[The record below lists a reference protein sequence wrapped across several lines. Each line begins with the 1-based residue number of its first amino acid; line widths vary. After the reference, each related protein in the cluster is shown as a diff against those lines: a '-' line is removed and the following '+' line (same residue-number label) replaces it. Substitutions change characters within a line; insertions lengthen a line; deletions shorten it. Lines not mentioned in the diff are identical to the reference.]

1 MTNAPAPNLLEGLN
15 PNQRRAVE
23 AKDGPHLIIAGPGSG
38 KTRVLT
44 SRIAY
49 LIEHRR
55 VFPYRIMAVTFTNKA
70 AREMR
75 ERLARIVGTAAE
87 EVAMGTFHSLCARL
101 LRRDGPLIGI
111 DRNFAIFDSD
121 DQLGVIKAAV
131 KSLNLDEK
139 RAKPNAIH
147 GIISN
152 LKNELVAPEQFTP
165 DSYINELAQR
175 VYVRY
180 NELLRANNALDF
192 DDLLM
197 ETVRLLRE
205 AAPARERLQ
214 ERTLH
219 TLVDEFQDT
228 NIAQYEML
236 RLIAG
241 KHRNLFC
248 VGDPDQSIYKWRGA
262 DHRNAQRLERDF
274 ADLAVIPLD
283 QNYRSTQTILDAAMA
298 VIKRNPNRRH
308 INLFTEKGQGP
319 RIVVRELYN
328 ADEEAQYVVDTIAE
342 LKRLQAAEPGE
353 VAVMYRTNAQSRAI
367 EDAFV
372 RAGMPYRLVGAT
384 RFYGR
389 REIKDAL
396 AYLRVVNNPA
406 DAISLRRVINTPA
419 RGIGEKT
426 IAAYEEYAREHN
438 LTVYQV
444 LTEGNLEGRAAKAL
458 EDFAKMWKSW
468 LALKDEYPIARLF
481 DHVMKTSGY
490 RDSLRDGTEEGE
502 DRWAN
507 VQELRNVAAEAGD
520 TPLQDFLNDVALVS
534 ETDNLADNPNAPT
547 LLTLHAAKGLEFRV
561 VFITG
566 LEDGILPHSRT
577 LDTPEDMAEE
587 RRLFYVGITRAKERL
602 YLLRAFRRGL
612 YGPSDAA
619 EASRF
624 LRDLPEPL
632 IDGKRKPASDLRAET
647 STWQGNPTR
656 WDSGTGGTTRPAETS
671 RPANSGTTFKPGD
684 KVKHAKFGNGLV
696 LRSTRMR
703 DDEEVEVFFEGVGGK
718 RLSAALSGLKKA

>member
-1 MTNAPAPNLLEGLN
+1 MTQFSLDKLN

-23 AKDGPHLIIAGPGSG
+23 AKDGPQLIIAGPGSG

-44 SRIAY
+44 SRITY
-49 LIEHRR
+49 LVGARN

-75 ERLARIVGTAAE
+75 ERLQVAIGPAAG
-87 EVAMGTFHSLCARL
+87 EVAMGTFHSLCARF

-121 DQLGVIKAAV
+121 DQLSVIKAAF
-131 KSLNLDEK
+131 KELNLDEK
-139 RAKPNAIH
+139 RVKPSTVH

-152 LKNELVAPEQFTP
+152 LKNELVTPEMFAPDT
-165 DSYINELAQR
+165 YINEIAQR
-175 VYVRY
+175 VYEKY
-180 NELLRANNALDF
+180 NAILRANNGLDF

-205 AAPARERLQ
+205 SAPARERLQ

-219 TLVDEFQDT
+219 VLVDEFQDT

-236 RLIAG
+236 RLISA

-262 DHRNAQRLERDF
+262 DYRNAQRLEKDF
-274 ADLAVIPLD
+274 PELAVIPLD

-308 INLFTEKGQGP
+308 INLFTEKGPGP
-319 RIVVRELYN
+319 RIVQRELYN
-328 ADEEAQYVVDTIAE
+328 AEEEAQYVIDTIAE
-342 LKRLQAAEPGE
+342 MARLKAAEPGE
-353 VAVMYRTNAQSRAI
+353 VAVMYRTNAQSRAL

-372 RAGMPYRLVGAT
+372 RAGQPYRLVGAT

-389 REIKDAL
+389 KEIKDAL
-396 AYLRVVNNPA
+396 AYLRIVNNPA
-406 DAISLRRVINTPA
+406 DSVSLRRVINVPA
-419 RGIGEKT
+419 RGIGDKS
-426 IAAYEEYAREHN
+426 IATVEEYARERS
-438 LTVYQV
+438 LSMFEV
-444 LTEGNLEGRAAKAL
+444 LTRGDMTGRAAKAL
-458 EDFAKMWKSW
+458 ADFGGLWKSW
-468 LALKDEYPIARLF
+468 VGLKDELNVARLF
-481 DHVMKTSGY
+481 DQIMKTSGY
-490 RDSLRDGTEEGE
+490 REWMRDGTDEGE

-507 VQELRNVAAEAGD
+507 VSELRNVAAEAGD

-534 ETDNLADNPNAPT
+534 ETDNVEDNPNAPT
-547 LLTLHAAKGLEFRV
+547 LLTLHAAKGLEYKV

-577 LDTPEDMAEE
+577 FDKPEDMAEE

-612 YGPSDAA
+612 YGPSDAT

-624 LRDLPEPL
+624 LRDLPEAL
-632 IDGKRKPASDLRAET
+632 VDGKKKTTADLKTET
-647 STWQGNPTR
+647 TTWSGNPAR
-656 WDSGTGGTTRPAETS
+656 WDTGTPGKPVETTRT
-671 RPANSGTTFKPGD
+671 ANVGTTFKPGD
-684 KVKHAKFGNGLV
+684 RVVHAKFGPGLV
-696 LRSTRMR
+696 LRSMKQR
-703 DDEEVEVFFEGVGGK
+703 DDEEVEVFFEGHGGK
-718 RLSAALSGLKKA
+718 RLSAALSGLKKS

>member
-1 MTNAPAPNLLEGLN
+1 MTQFSLDKLN

-23 AKDGPHLIIAGPGSG
+23 AKDGPQLIIAGPGSG

-44 SRIAY
+44 SRITY
-49 LIEHRR
+49 LVGARN

-75 ERLARIVGTAAE
+75 ERLQVAIGSAAG
-87 EVAMGTFHSLCARL
+87 EVAMGTFHSLCARF

-121 DQLGVIKAAV
+121 DQLSVIKAAF
-131 KSLNLDEK
+131 KELNLDEK
-139 RAKPNAIH
+139 RVKPSTVH

-152 LKNELVAPEQFTP
+152 LKNELVTPEMFAPDT
-165 DSYINELAQR
+165 YINEIAQR
-175 VYVRY
+175 VYEKY
-180 NELLRANNALDF
+180 NAILRANNGLDF

-205 AAPARERLQ
+205 SAPARERLQ

-219 TLVDEFQDT
+219 VLVDEFQDT

-236 RLIAG
+236 RLISA

-262 DHRNAQRLERDF
+262 DYRNAQRLEKDF
-274 ADLAVIPLD
+274 PELAVIPLD

-308 INLFTEKGQGP
+308 INLFTEKGPGP
-319 RIVVRELYN
+319 RIVQRELYN
-328 ADEEAQYVVDTIAE
+328 AEEEAQYVIDTIAE
-342 LKRLQAAEPGE
+342 MARLKAAEPGE
-353 VAVMYRTNAQSRAI
+353 VAVMYRTNAQSRAL

-372 RAGMPYRLVGAT
+372 RAGQPYRLVGAT

-389 REIKDAL
+389 KEIKDAL
-396 AYLRVVNNPA
+396 AYLRIVNNPA
-406 DAISLRRVINTPA
+406 DSVSLRRVINVPA
-419 RGIGEKT
+419 RGIGDKS
-426 IAAYEEYAREHN
+426 IATVEEYARERS
-438 LTVYQV
+438 LSMFEV
-444 LTEGNLEGRAAKAL
+444 LTRGDMTGRAAKAL
-458 EDFAKMWKSW
+458 ADFGGLWKSW
-468 LALKDEYPIARLF
+468 VGLKDELNVARLF
-481 DHVMKTSGY
+481 DQIMKTSGY
-490 RDSLRDGTEEGE
+490 REWMRDGTDEGE

-507 VQELRNVAAEAGD
+507 VSELRNVAAEAGD

-534 ETDNLADNPNAPT
+534 ETDNVEDNPNAPT
-547 LLTLHAAKGLEFRV
+547 LLTLHAAKGLEYKV

-577 LDTPEDMAEE
+577 FDKPEDMAEE

-612 YGPSDAA
+612 YGPSDAT
-619 EASRF
+619 EASLFCATCPRPWSTA
-624 LRDLPEPL
+624 R
-632 IDGKRKPASDLRAET
+632 KRRR
-647 STWQGNPTR
+647 PT
-656 WDSGTGGTTRPAETS
+656 
-671 RPANSGTTFKPGD
+671 
-684 KVKHAKFGNGLV
+684 
-696 LRSTRMR
+696 
-703 DDEEVEVFFEGVGGK
+703 
-718 RLSAALSGLKKA
+718 

>member
-1 MTNAPAPNLLEGLN
+1 MTQFSLDKLN

-44 SRIAY
+44 SRITY
-49 LIEHRR
+49 LVGVRN

-75 ERLARIVGTAAE
+75 ERLQIAIGSAAG
-87 EVAMGTFHSLCARL
+87 EVAMGTFHSLCARM

-121 DQLGVIKAAV
+121 DQLSVIKAAF
-131 KSLNLDEK
+131 KELNLDEK
-139 RAKPNAIH
+139 RVKPSTVH

-152 LKNELVAPEQFTP
+152 LKNELVTPELFAPDT
-165 DSYINELAQR
+165 YINEIAQR
-175 VYVRY
+175 VYEKY
-180 NELLRANNALDF
+180 NAILRANNGLDF

-205 AAPARERLQ
+205 SAPARERLQ

-219 TLVDEFQDT
+219 VLVDEFQDT

-236 RLIAG
+236 RLISA

-262 DHRNAQRLERDF
+262 DYRNAQRLEKDF
-274 ADLAVIPLD
+274 PELTVIPLD
-283 QNYRSTQTILDAAMA
+283 QNYRSSQTILDAAMA

-308 INLFTEKGQGP
+308 INLFTEKGPGP
-319 RIVVRELYN
+319 RIVQRELYN
-328 ADEEAQYVVDTIAE
+328 AEEEAQYVIDTIAE
-342 LKRLQAAEPGE
+342 MARLKAAEPGE
-353 VAVMYRTNAQSRAI
+353 VAVMYRTNAQSRAL

-372 RAGMPYRLVGAT
+372 RAGQPYRLVGAT

-389 REIKDAL
+389 KEIKDAL
-396 AYLRVVNNPA
+396 AYLRIVNNPA
-406 DAISLRRVINTPA
+406 DSVSLRRVINVPA
-419 RGIGEKT
+419 RGIGDKS
-426 IAAYEEYAREHN
+426 IATVEEYARSSN
-438 LTVYQV
+438 LSMFEV
-444 LTEGNLEGRAAKAL
+444 LTRGDMSGRAAKAL
-458 EDFAKMWKSW
+458 ADFGGLWKSW
-468 LALKDEYPIARLF
+468 VALKDELNVARLF
-481 DHVMKTSGY
+481 DQIMKTSGY
-490 RDSLRDGTEEGE
+490 RDWMRDGTDEGE

-507 VQELRNVAAEAGD
+507 VSELRNVAAEAGD

-534 ETDNLADNPNAPT
+534 ETDNVEDNPNAPT
-547 LLTLHAAKGLEFRV
+547 LLTLHAAKGLEYKV

-577 LDTPEDMAEE
+577 FDKPEDMAEE

-612 YGPSDAA
+612 YGPSDAT

-624 LRDLPEPL
+624 LRDLPEAL
-632 IDGKRKPASDLRAET
+632 VDGKKKTTADLKTET
-647 STWQGNPTR
+647 TTWSGNPAR
-656 WDSGTGGTTRPAETS
+656 WDTGTPGKPVETTRT
-671 RPANSGTTFKPGD
+671 ANVGTTFKPGD
-684 KVKHAKFGNGLV
+684 RVVHAKFGPGLV
-696 LRSTRMR
+696 LRSMKQR
-703 DDEEVEVFFEGVGGK
+703 DDEEVEVFFEGHGGK

>member
-1 MTNAPAPNLLEGLN
+1 MTQFSLDKLN

-44 SRIAY
+44 SRITY
-49 LIEHRR
+49 LVGVRN

-75 ERLARIVGTAAE
+75 ERLQIAIGSAAG
-87 EVAMGTFHSLCARL
+87 EVAMGTFHSLCARM

-121 DQLGVIKAAV
+121 DQLSVIKAAF
-131 KSLNLDEK
+131 KELNLDEK
-139 RAKPNAIH
+139 RVKPSTVH

-152 LKNELVAPEQFTP
+152 LKNELVTPELFAPDT
-165 DSYINELAQR
+165 YINEIAQR
-175 VYVRY
+175 VYEKY
-180 NELLRANNALDF
+180 NAILRANNGLDF

-205 AAPARERLQ
+205 SAPARERLQ

-219 TLVDEFQDT
+219 VLVDEFQDT

-236 RLIAG
+236 RLISA

-262 DHRNAQRLERDF
+262 DYRNAQRLEKDF
-274 ADLAVIPLD
+274 PELTVIPLD

-308 INLFTEKGQGP
+308 INLFTEKGPGP
-319 RIVVRELYN
+319 RIVQRELYN
-328 ADEEAQYVVDTIAE
+328 AEEEAQYVIDTIAE
-342 LKRLQAAEPGE
+342 MQRLKAAEPGE
-353 VAVMYRTNAQSRAI
+353 VAVMYRTNAQSRAL

-372 RAGMPYRLVGAT
+372 RAGQPYRLVGAT

-389 REIKDAL
+389 KEIKDAL
-396 AYLRVVNNPA
+396 AYLRIVNNPA
-406 DAISLRRVINTPA
+406 DSVSLRRVINVPA
-419 RGIGEKT
+419 RGIGDKS
-426 IAAYEEYAREHN
+426 IATVEEYARSSN
-438 LTVYQV
+438 LSMFEV
-444 LTEGNLEGRAAKAL
+444 LTRGDMSGRAAKAL
-458 EDFAKMWKSW
+458 ADFGGLWKSW
-468 LALKDEYPIARLF
+468 VALKDELNVARLF
-481 DHVMKTSGY
+481 DQIMKTSGY
-490 RDSLRDGTEEGE
+490 RDWMRDGTDEGE

-507 VQELRNVAAEAGD
+507 VSELRNVAAEAGD

-534 ETDNLADNPNAPT
+534 ETDNVEDNPNAPT
-547 LLTLHAAKGLEFRV
+547 LLTLHAAKGLEYKV

-577 LDTPEDMAEE
+577 FDKPEDMAEE

-612 YGPSDAA
+612 YGPSDAT

-624 LRDLPEPL
+624 LRDLPEAL
-632 IDGKRKPASDLRAET
+632 VDGKKKTTADLKTET
-647 STWQGNPTR
+647 TTWSGNPAR
-656 WDSGTGGTTRPAETS
+656 WDTGTPGKPVETTRT
-671 RPANSGTTFKPGD
+671 ANVGTTFKPGD
-684 KVKHAKFGNGLV
+684 RVVHAKFGPGLV
-696 LRSTRMR
+696 LRSMKQR
-703 DDEEVEVFFEGVGGK
+703 DDEEVEVFFEGHGGK

>member
-1 MTNAPAPNLLEGLN
+1 MTQFSLDKLN

-44 SRIAY
+44 SRITY
-49 LIEHRR
+49 LVGARN

-75 ERLARIVGTAAE
+75 ERLQVAIGPAAG
-87 EVAMGTFHSLCARL
+87 EVAMGTFHSLCARF

-121 DQLGVIKAAV
+121 DQLSVIKAAF
-131 KSLNLDEK
+131 KELNLDEK
-139 RAKPNAIH
+139 RVKPSTVH

-152 LKNELVAPEQFTP
+152 LKNELVTPEMFAPDT
-165 DSYINELAQR
+165 YINEIAQR
-175 VYVRY
+175 VYEKY
-180 NELLRANNALDF
+180 NAILRANNGLDF

-205 AAPARERLQ
+205 SAPARERLQ

-219 TLVDEFQDT
+219 VLVDEFQDT

-236 RLIAG
+236 RLISA

-262 DHRNAQRLERDF
+262 DYRNAQRLEKDF
-274 ADLAVIPLD
+274 PELAVIPLD

-308 INLFTEKGQGP
+308 INLFTEKGPGP
-319 RIVVRELYN
+319 RIVQRELYN
-328 ADEEAQYVVDTIAE
+328 AEEEAQYVIDTIAE
-342 LKRLQAAEPGE
+342 MARLKAAEPGE
-353 VAVMYRTNAQSRAI
+353 VAVMYRTNAQSRAL

-372 RAGMPYRLVGAT
+372 RAGQPYRLVGAT

-389 REIKDAL
+389 KEIKDAL
-396 AYLRVVNNPA
+396 AYLRIVNNPA
-406 DAISLRRVINTPA
+406 DSVSLRRVINVPA
-419 RGIGEKT
+419 RGIGDKS
-426 IAAYEEYAREHN
+426 IATVEEYARERS
-438 LTVYQV
+438 LSMFEV
-444 LTEGNLEGRAAKAL
+444 LTRGDMTGRAAKAL
-458 EDFAKMWKSW
+458 ADFGGLWKSW
-468 LALKDEYPIARLF
+468 VGLKDELNVARLF
-481 DHVMKTSGY
+481 DQIMKTSGY
-490 RDSLRDGTEEGE
+490 REWMRDGTDEGE

-507 VQELRNVAAEAGD
+507 VSELRNVAAEAGD

-534 ETDNLADNPNAPT
+534 ETDNVEDNPNAPT
-547 LLTLHAAKGLEFRV
+547 LLTLHAAKGLEYKV

-577 LDTPEDMAEE
+577 FDKPEDMAEE

-612 YGPSDAA
+612 YGPSDAT

-624 LRDLPEPL
+624 LRDLPEAL
-632 IDGKRKPASDLRAET
+632 VDGKKKTTADLKTET
-647 STWQGNPTR
+647 TTWSGNPAR
-656 WDSGTGGTTRPAETS
+656 WDTGTPGKPVETTRT
-671 RPANSGTTFKPGD
+671 ANVGTTFKPGD
-684 KVKHAKFGNGLV
+684 RVVHAKFGPGLV
-696 LRSTRMR
+696 LRSMKQR
-703 DDEEVEVFFEGVGGK
+703 DDEEVEVFFEGHGGK
-718 RLSAALSGLKKA
+718 RLSAALSGLKKS

>member
-1 MTNAPAPNLLEGLN
+1 MTQFSLDKLN

-44 SRIAY
+44 SRITY
-49 LIEHRR
+49 LVGVRN

-75 ERLARIVGTAAE
+75 ERLQIAIGSAAG
-87 EVAMGTFHSLCARL
+87 EVAMGTFHSLCARM

-121 DQLGVIKAAV
+121 DQLSVIKAAF
-131 KSLNLDEK
+131 KELNLDEK
-139 RAKPNAIH
+139 RVKPSTVH

-152 LKNELVAPEQFTP
+152 LKNELVTPEMFAPDT
-165 DSYINELAQR
+165 YINEIAQR
-175 VYVRY
+175 VYEKY
-180 NELLRANNALDF
+180 NAILRANNGLDF

-205 AAPARERLQ
+205 SAPARERLQ

-219 TLVDEFQDT
+219 VLVDEFQDT

-236 RLIAG
+236 RLISA

-262 DHRNAQRLERDF
+262 DYRNAQRLEKDF
-274 ADLAVIPLD
+274 PELTVIPLD
-283 QNYRSTQTILDAAMA
+283 QNYRSTQTILEAAMA

-308 INLFTEKGQGP
+308 INLFTEKGPGP
-319 RIVVRELYN
+319 RIVQRELYN
-328 ADEEAQYVVDTIAE
+328 AEEEAQYVIDTIAE
-342 LKRLQAAEPGE
+342 MARLKAAEPGE
-353 VAVMYRTNAQSRAI
+353 VAVMYRTNAQSRAL

-372 RAGMPYRLVGAT
+372 RAGQPYRLVGAT

-389 REIKDAL
+389 KEIKDAL
-396 AYLRVVNNPA
+396 AYLRIVNNPA
-406 DAISLRRVINTPA
+406 DSVSLRRVINVPA
-419 RGIGEKT
+419 RGIGDKS
-426 IAAYEEYAREHN
+426 IATVEEYARERS
-438 LTVYQV
+438 LSMFEV
-444 LTEGNLEGRAAKAL
+444 LTRGDMTGRAAKAL
-458 EDFAKMWKSW
+458 ADFGGLWKSW
-468 LALKDEYPIARLF
+468 VGLKDELNDARLF
-481 DHVMKTSGY
+481 DQIMKTSGY
-490 RDSLRDGTEEGE
+490 REWMRDGTDEGE

-507 VQELRNVAAEAGD
+507 VSELRNVAAEAGD

-534 ETDNLADNPNAPT
+534 ETDNVEDNPNAPT
-547 LLTLHAAKGLEFRV
+547 LLTLHAAKGLEYKV

-577 LDTPEDMAEE
+577 FDKPEDMAEE

-612 YGPSDAA
+612 YGPSDAT

-624 LRDLPEPL
+624 LRDLPEAL
-632 IDGKRKPASDLRAET
+632 VDGKKKSTADLKTET
-647 STWQGNPTR
+647 TTWSGNPAR
-656 WDSGTGGTTRPAETS
+656 WAT
-671 RPANSGTTFKPGD
+671 
-684 KVKHAKFGNGLV
+684 HA
-696 LRSTRMR
+696 
-703 DDEEVEVFFEGVGGK
+703 
-718 RLSAALSGLKKA
+718 

>member
-1 MTNAPAPNLLEGLN
+1 MTQFSLDKLN

-44 SRIAY
+44 SRITY
-49 LIEHRR
+49 LVGVRN

-75 ERLARIVGTAAE
+75 ERLQVAIGSAAG
-87 EVAMGTFHSLCARL
+87 EVAMGTFHSLCARM

-121 DQLGVIKAAV
+121 DQLSVIKAAF
-131 KSLNLDEK
+131 KELNLDEK
-139 RAKPNAIH
+139 RVKPSTVH

-152 LKNELVAPEQFTP
+152 LKNELVTPELFAPDT
-165 DSYINELAQR
+165 YINEIAQR
-175 VYVRY
+175 VYEKY
-180 NELLRANNALDF
+180 NAILRANNGLDF

-205 AAPARERLQ
+205 SAPARERLQ

-219 TLVDEFQDT
+219 VLVDEFQDT

-236 RLIAG
+236 RLISA

-262 DHRNAQRLERDF
+262 DYRNAQRLEKDF
-274 ADLAVIPLD
+274 PELTVIPLD

-308 INLFTEKGQGP
+308 INLFTEKGPGP
-319 RIVVRELYN
+319 RIVQRELYN
-328 ADEEAQYVVDTIAE
+328 AEEEAQYVIDTIAE
-342 LKRLQAAEPGE
+342 MARLKAAEPGE
-353 VAVMYRTNAQSRAI
+353 VAVMYRTNAQSRAL

-372 RAGMPYRLVGAT
+372 RAGQPYRLVGAT

-389 REIKDAL
+389 KEIKDAL
-396 AYLRVVNNPA
+396 AYLRIVNNPA
-406 DAISLRRVINTPA
+406 DSVSLRRVINVPA
-419 RGIGEKT
+419 RGIGDKS
-426 IAAYEEYAREHN
+426 IATVEEYARSSN
-438 LTVYQV
+438 LSMFEV
-444 LTEGNLEGRAAKAL
+444 LTRGDMSGRAAKAL
-458 EDFAKMWKSW
+458 ADFGGLWKSW
-468 LALKDEYPIARLF
+468 VALKDELNVARLF
-481 DHVMKTSGY
+481 DQIMKTSGY
-490 RDSLRDGTEEGE
+490 RDWMRDGTDEGE

-507 VQELRNVAAEAGD
+507 VSELRNVAAEAGD

-534 ETDNLADNPNAPT
+534 ETDNVEDNPNAPT
-547 LLTLHAAKGLEFRV
+547 LLTLHAAKGLEYKV

-577 LDTPEDMAEE
+577 FDKPEDMAEE

-612 YGPSDAA
+612 YGPSDAT

-624 LRDLPEPL
+624 LRDLPEAL
-632 IDGKRKPASDLRAET
+632 VDGKKKTTADLKTET
-647 STWQGNPTR
+647 TTWSGNPAR
-656 WDSGTGGTTRPAETS
+656 WDTGTPGKPVETTRT
-671 RPANSGTTFKPGD
+671 ANVGTTFKPGD
-684 KVKHAKFGNGLV
+684 RVVHAKFGPGLV
-696 LRSTRMR
+696 LRSMKQR
-703 DDEEVEVFFEGVGGK
+703 DDEEVEVFFEGHGGK

>member
-1 MTNAPAPNLLEGLN
+1 MTQFSLDKLN

-44 SRIAY
+44 SRITY
-49 LIEHRR
+49 LVGVRN

-75 ERLARIVGTAAE
+75 ERLQIAIGSAAG
-87 EVAMGTFHSLCARL
+87 EVAMGTFHSLCARM

-121 DQLGVIKAAV
+121 DQLSVIKAAF
-131 KSLNLDEK
+131 KELNLDEK
-139 RAKPNAIH
+139 RVKPSTVH

-152 LKNELVAPEQFTP
+152 LKNELVTPELFAPDT
-165 DSYINELAQR
+165 YINEIAQR
-175 VYVRY
+175 VYEKY
-180 NELLRANNALDF
+180 NAILRANNGLDF

-205 AAPARERLQ
+205 SAPARERLQ

-219 TLVDEFQDT
+219 VLVDEFQDT

-236 RLIAG
+236 RLISA

-262 DHRNAQRLERDF
+262 DYRNAQRLEKDF
-274 ADLAVIPLD
+274 PELTVIPLD

-308 INLFTEKGQGP
+308 INLFTEKGPGP
-319 RIVVRELYN
+319 RIVQRELYN
-328 ADEEAQYVVDTIAE
+328 AEEEAQYVIDTIAE
-342 LKRLQAAEPGE
+342 MQRLKAAEPGE
-353 VAVMYRTNAQSRAI
+353 VAVMYRTNAQSRAL

-372 RAGMPYRLVGAT
+372 RAGQPYRLVGAT

-389 REIKDAL
+389 KEIKDAL
-396 AYLRVVNNPA
+396 AYLRIVNNPA
-406 DAISLRRVINTPA
+406 DSVSLRRVINVPA
-419 RGIGEKT
+419 RGIGDKS
-426 IAAYEEYAREHN
+426 IATVEEYARSSN
-438 LTVYQV
+438 LSMFEV
-444 LTEGNLEGRAAKAL
+444 LTRGDMSGRAAKAL
-458 EDFAKMWKSW
+458 ADFGGLWKSW
-468 LALKDEYPIARLF
+468 VALKDELNVARLF
-481 DHVMKTSGY
+481 DQIMKTSGY
-490 RDSLRDGTEEGE
+490 RDWMRDGTDEGE

-507 VQELRNVAAEAGD
+507 VSELRNVAAEAGD

-534 ETDNLADNPNAPT
+534 ETDNVEDNPNAPT
-547 LLTLHAAKGLEFRV
+547 LLTLHAAKGLEYKV

-566 LEDGILPHSRT
+566 LEDVILPHSRT
-577 LDTPEDMAEE
+577 FDKPEDMAEE

-612 YGPSDAA
+612 YGPSDAT

-624 LRDLPEPL
+624 LRDLPEAL
-632 IDGKRKPASDLRAET
+632 VDGKKKTTADLKTET
-647 STWQGNPTR
+647 TTWSGNPTR
-656 WDSGTGGTTRPAETS
+656 WDTGTPGKPVETTRT
-671 RPANSGTTFKPGD
+671 ANVGTTFKPGD
-684 KVKHAKFGNGLV
+684 RVVHAKFGPGLV
-696 LRSTRMR
+696 LRSMKQR
-703 DDEEVEVFFEGVGGK
+703 DDEEVEVFFEGHGGK

>member
-1 MTNAPAPNLLEGLN
+1 MTQFSLDKLN

-44 SRIAY
+44 SRITY
-49 LIEHRR
+49 LVGARN

-75 ERLARIVGTAAE
+75 ERLQVAIGSAAG
-87 EVAMGTFHSLCARL
+87 EVAMGTFHSLCARM

-121 DQLGVIKAAV
+121 DQLSVIKAAF
-131 KSLNLDEK
+131 KELNLDEK
-139 RAKPNAIH
+139 RVKPSTVH

-152 LKNELVAPEQFTP
+152 LKNELVTPELFAPDT
-165 DSYINELAQR
+165 YINEIAQR
-175 VYVRY
+175 VYEKY
-180 NELLRANNALDF
+180 NAILRANNGLDF

-205 AAPARERLQ
+205 SAPARERLQ

-219 TLVDEFQDT
+219 VLVDEFQDT

-236 RLIAG
+236 RLISA

-262 DHRNAQRLERDF
+262 DYRNAQRLEKDF
-274 ADLAVIPLD
+274 PELTVIPLD

-308 INLFTEKGQGP
+308 INLFTEKGPGP
-319 RIVVRELYN
+319 RIVQRELYN
-328 ADEEAQYVVDTIAE
+328 AEEEAQYVIDTIAE
-342 LKRLQAAEPGE
+342 MQRLKAAEPGE
-353 VAVMYRTNAQSRAI
+353 VAVMYRTNAQSRAL

-372 RAGMPYRLVGAT
+372 RAGQPYRLVGAT

-389 REIKDAL
+389 KEIKDAL
-396 AYLRVVNNPA
+396 AYLRIVNNPA
-406 DAISLRRVINTPA
+406 DSVSLRRVINVPA
-419 RGIGEKT
+419 RGIGDKS
-426 IAAYEEYAREHN
+426 IATVEEYARSSN
-438 LTVYQV
+438 LSMFEV
-444 LTEGNLEGRAAKAL
+444 LTRGDMSGRAAKAL
-458 EDFAKMWKSW
+458 ADFGAMWKSW
-468 LALKDEYPIARLF
+468 VALKDELNVARLF
-481 DHVMKTSGY
+481 DQIMKTSGY
-490 RDSLRDGTEEGE
+490 REWMRDGTDEGE

-507 VQELRNVAAEAGD
+507 VAELRNVAEEAGD

-534 ETDNLADNPNAPT
+534 ETDNVEDNPNAPT
-547 LLTLHAAKGLEFRV
+547 LLTLHAAKGLEYKV

-577 LDTPEDMAEE
+577 FDKPEDMAEE

-612 YGPSDAA
+612 YGPSDAT

-624 LRDLPEPL
+624 LRDLPEAL
-632 IDGKRKPASDLRAET
+632 VDGKKKTTADLKTET
-647 STWQGNPTR
+647 TTWSGNPAR
-656 WDSGTGGTTRPAETS
+656 WDTGTPGKPVETTRT
-671 RPANSGTTFKPGD
+671 ANVGTTFKPGD
-684 KVKHAKFGNGLV
+684 RVVHAKFGPGLV
-696 LRSTRMR
+696 LRSMKQR
-703 DDEEVEVFFEGVGGK
+703 DDEEVEVFFEGHGGK

>member
-1 MTNAPAPNLLEGLN
+1 MTQFSLDKLN

-44 SRIAY
+44 SRITY
-49 LIEHRR
+49 LVGVRN

-75 ERLARIVGTAAE
+75 ERLQVAIGSAAG
-87 EVAMGTFHSLCARL
+87 EVAMGTFHSLCARM
-101 LRRDGPLIGI
+101 LRRDGPLISI

-121 DQLGVIKAAV
+121 DQLSVIKAAF
-131 KSLNLDEK
+131 KELNLDEK
-139 RAKPNAIH
+139 RVKPSTVH

-152 LKNELVAPEQFTP
+152 LKNELVTPELFAPDT
-165 DSYINELAQR
+165 YINEIAQR
-175 VYVRY
+175 VYEKY
-180 NELLRANNALDF
+180 NAILRANNGLDF

-205 AAPARERLQ
+205 SAPARERLQ

-219 TLVDEFQDT
+219 VLVDEFQDT

-236 RLIAG
+236 RLISA

-262 DHRNAQRLERDF
+262 DYRNAKRLEQDF
-274 ADLAVIPLD
+274 PELAVIPLD

-308 INLFTEKGQGP
+308 INLFTEKGPGP
-319 RIVVRELYN
+319 RIVQRELYN
-328 ADEEAQYVVDTIAE
+328 AEEEAQYVIDTIAE
-342 LKRLQAAEPGE
+342 MARLKAAEPGE
-353 VAVMYRTNAQSRAI
+353 VAVMYRTNAQSRAL

-372 RAGMPYRLVGAT
+372 RAGQPYRLVGAT

-389 REIKDAL
+389 KEIKDAL
-396 AYLRVVNNPA
+396 AYLRIVNNPA
-406 DAISLRRVINTPA
+406 DSVSLRRVINVPT
-419 RGIGEKT
+419 RGIGDKS
-426 IAAYEEYAREHN
+426 IATVEEYARSSN
-438 LTVYQV
+438 LSMFEV
-444 LTEGNLEGRAAKAL
+444 LTRGDMSGRAAKAL
-458 EDFAKMWKSW
+458 ADFGGLWKSW
-468 LALKDEYPIARLF
+468 VALKDELNVARLF
-481 DHVMKTSGY
+481 DQIMKSSGY
-490 RDSLRDGTEEGE
+490 REWMRDGTDEGE

-507 VQELRNVAAEAGD
+507 VSELRNVAAEAGD

-534 ETDNLADNPNAPT
+534 ETDNVEDNPNAPT
-547 LLTLHAAKGLEFRV
+547 LLTLHAAKGLEYKV

-577 LDTPEDMAEE
+577 FEKPEDMAEE

-612 YGPSDAA
+612 YGPSDAT

-624 LRDLPEPL
+624 LRDLPEAL
-632 IDGKRKPASDLRAET
+632 VDGKKKTAADLKAET
-647 STWQGNPTR
+647 TTWSGNPAR
-656 WDSGTGGTTRPAETS
+656 WDTGTPGKPVETTRT
-671 RPANSGTTFKPGD
+671 ANVGTTFKPGD
-684 KVKHAKFGNGLV
+684 RVVHAKFGPGLV
-696 LRSTRMR
+696 LRSMKQR
-703 DDEEVEVFFEGVGGK
+703 DDEEVEVFFEGHGGK
-718 RLSAALSGLKKA
+718 RLSAALSGLKKAQG

>member
-1 MTNAPAPNLLEGLN
+1 MTQFSLDKLN

-44 SRIAY
+44 SRITY
-49 LIEHRR
+49 LVGVRN

-75 ERLARIVGTAAE
+75 ERLQIAIGSAAG
-87 EVAMGTFHSLCARL
+87 EVAMGTFHSLCARM

-121 DQLGVIKAAV
+121 DQLSVIKAAF
-131 KSLNLDEK
+131 KELNLDEK
-139 RAKPNAIH
+139 RVKPSTVH

-152 LKNELVAPEQFTP
+152 LKNELVTPELFAPDT
-165 DSYINELAQR
+165 YINEIAQR
-175 VYVRY
+175 VYEKY
-180 NELLRANNALDF
+180 NAILRANNGLDF

-205 AAPARERLQ
+205 SAPARERLQ

-219 TLVDEFQDT
+219 VLVDEFQDT

-236 RLIAG
+236 RLISA

-262 DHRNAQRLERDF
+262 DYRNAQRLEKDF
-274 ADLAVIPLD
+274 PELTVIPLD

-308 INLFTEKGQGP
+308 INLFTEKGPGP
-319 RIVVRELYN
+319 RIVQRELYN
-328 ADEEAQYVVDTIAE
+328 AEEEAQYVIDTIAE
-342 LKRLQAAEPGE
+342 MQRLKAAEPGE
-353 VAVMYRTNAQSRAI
+353 VAVMYRTNAQSRAL

-372 RAGMPYRLVGAT
+372 RAGQPYRLVGAT

-389 REIKDAL
+389 KEIKDAL
-396 AYLRVVNNPA
+396 AYLRIVNNPA
-406 DAISLRRVINTPA
+406 DSVSLRRVINVPA
-419 RGIGEKT
+419 RGIGDKS
-426 IAAYEEYAREHN
+426 IATVEEYARSSN
-438 LTVYQV
+438 LSMFEV
-444 LTEGNLEGRAAKAL
+444 LTRGDMSGRAAKAL
-458 EDFAKMWKSW
+458 ADFGGLWKSW
-468 LALKDEYPIARLF
+468 VALKDELNVARLF
-481 DHVMKTSGY
+481 DQIMKTSGY
-490 RDSLRDGTEEGE
+490 RDWMRDGTDEGE

-507 VQELRNVAAEAGD
+507 VSELRNVAAEAGD

-534 ETDNLADNPNAPT
+534 ETDNVEDNPNAPT
-547 LLTLHAAKGLEFRV
+547 LLTLHAAKGLEYKV

-566 LEDGILPHSRT
+566 LEDVILPHSRT
-577 LDTPEDMAEE
+577 FDKPEDMAEE

-612 YGPSDAA
+612 YGPSDAT

-624 LRDLPEPL
+624 LRDLPEAL
-632 IDGKRKPASDLRAET
+632 VDGKKKTTGDLKTET
-647 STWQGNPTR
+647 TTWSGNPAR
-656 WDSGTGGTTRPAETS
+656 WDTGTPGKPVETTRT
-671 RPANSGTTFKPGD
+671 ANVGTTFKPGD
-684 KVKHAKFGNGLV
+684 RVVHAKFGPGLV
-696 LRSTRMR
+696 LRSMKQR
-703 DDEEVEVFFEGVGGK
+703 DDEEVEVFFEGHGGK

>member
-1 MTNAPAPNLLEGLN
+1 MTQFSLDKLN

-44 SRIAY
+44 SRITY
-49 LIEHRR
+49 LVGARN

-75 ERLARIVGTAAE
+75 ERLQIAIGSAAG
-87 EVAMGTFHSLCARL
+87 EVAMGTFHSLCARM

-121 DQLGVIKAAV
+121 DQLSVIKAAF
-131 KSLNLDEK
+131 KELNLDEK
-139 RAKPNAIH
+139 RVKPSTVH

-152 LKNELVAPEQFTP
+152 LKNELVTPELFAPDT
-165 DSYINELAQR
+165 YINEIAQR
-175 VYVRY
+175 VYEKY
-180 NELLRANNALDF
+180 NAILRANNGLDF

-205 AAPARERLQ
+205 SAPARERLQ

-219 TLVDEFQDT
+219 VLVDEFQDT

-236 RLIAG
+236 RLISA

-262 DHRNAQRLERDF
+262 DYRNAQRLEKDF
-274 ADLAVIPLD
+274 PELTVIPLD

-308 INLFTEKGQGP
+308 INLFTEKGPGP
-319 RIVVRELYN
+319 RIVQRELYN
-328 ADEEAQYVVDTIAE
+328 AEEEAQYVIDTIAE
-342 LKRLQAAEPGE
+342 MARLKAAEPGE
-353 VAVMYRTNAQSRAI
+353 VAVMYRTNAQSRAL

-372 RAGMPYRLVGAT
+372 RAGQPYRLVGAT

-389 REIKDAL
+389 KEIKDAL
-396 AYLRVVNNPA
+396 AYLRIVNNPA
-406 DAISLRRVINTPA
+406 DSVSLRRVINVPA
-419 RGIGEKT
+419 RGIGDKS
-426 IAAYEEYAREHN
+426 IATVEEYARSSN
-438 LTVYQV
+438 LSMFEV
-444 LTEGNLEGRAAKAL
+444 LTRGDMSGRAAKAL
-458 EDFAKMWKSW
+458 ADFGGLWKSW
-468 LALKDEYPIARLF
+468 VALKDELNIARLF
-481 DHVMKTSGY
+481 DQIMKTSGY
-490 RDSLRDGTEEGE
+490 RDWMRDGTDEGE

-507 VQELRNVAAEAGD
+507 VSELRNVAAEAGD

-534 ETDNLADNPNAPT
+534 ETDNVEDNPNAPT
-547 LLTLHAAKGLEFRV
+547 LLTLHAAKGLEYKV

-577 LDTPEDMAEE
+577 FDKPEDMAEE

-612 YGPSDAA
+612 YGPSDAT

-624 LRDLPEPL
+624 LRDLPEAL
-632 IDGKRKPASDLRAET
+632 VDGKKKTTADLKTET
-647 STWQGNPTR
+647 TTWSGNPAR
-656 WDSGTGGTTRPAETS
+656 WDTGTPGKPVETTRT
-671 RPANSGTTFKPGD
+671 ANVGTTFKPGD
-684 KVKHAKFGNGLV
+684 RVVHAKFGPGLV
-696 LRSTRMR
+696 LRSMKQR
-703 DDEEVEVFFEGVGGK
+703 DDEEVEVFFEGHGGK

>member
-1 MTNAPAPNLLEGLN
+1 MTQFSLDKLN

-44 SRIAY
+44 SRITY
-49 LIEHRR
+49 LVGVRN

-75 ERLARIVGTAAE
+75 ERLQVAIGSAAG
-87 EVAMGTFHSLCARL
+87 EVAMGTFHSLCARM
-101 LRRDGPLIGI
+101 LRRDGPLISI

-121 DQLGVIKAAV
+121 DQLSVIKAAF
-131 KSLNLDEK
+131 KELNLDEK
-139 RAKPNAIH
+139 RVKPSTVH

-152 LKNELVAPEQFTP
+152 LKNELVTPELFAPDT
-165 DSYINELAQR
+165 YINEIAQR
-175 VYVRY
+175 VYEKY
-180 NELLRANNALDF
+180 NAILRANNGLDF

-205 AAPARERLQ
+205 SAPARERLQ

-219 TLVDEFQDT
+219 VLVDEFQDT

-236 RLIAG
+236 RLISA

-262 DHRNAQRLERDF
+262 DYRNAKRLEQDF
-274 ADLAVIPLD
+274 PELAVIPLD

-308 INLFTEKGQGP
+308 INLFTEKGPGP
-319 RIVVRELYN
+319 RIVQRELYN
-328 ADEEAQYVVDTIAE
+328 AEEEAQYVIDTIAE
-342 LKRLQAAEPGE
+342 MARLKAAEPGE
-353 VAVMYRTNAQSRAI
+353 VAVMYRTNAQSRAL

-372 RAGMPYRLVGAT
+372 RAGQPYRLVGAT

-389 REIKDAL
+389 KEIKDAL
-396 AYLRVVNNPA
+396 AYLRIVNNPA
-406 DAISLRRVINTPA
+406 DSVSLRRVINVPT
-419 RGIGEKT
+419 RGIGDKS
-426 IAAYEEYAREHN
+426 IATVEEYARSSN
-438 LTVYQV
+438 LSMFEV
-444 LTEGNLEGRAAKAL
+444 LTRGDMSGRAAKAL
-458 EDFAKMWKSW
+458 ADFGGLWKSW
-468 LALKDEYPIARLF
+468 VALKDELNVARLF
-481 DHVMKTSGY
+481 DQIMKSSGY
-490 RDSLRDGTEEGE
+490 REWMRDGTDEGE

-507 VQELRNVAAEAGD
+507 VSELRNVAAEAGD

-534 ETDNLADNPNAPT
+534 ETDNVEDNPNAPT
-547 LLTLHAAKGLEFRV
+547 LLTLHAAKGLEYKV

-577 LDTPEDMAEE
+577 FEKPEDMAEE

-612 YGPSDAA
+612 YGPSDAT

-624 LRDLPEPL
+624 LRDLPEAL
-632 IDGKRKPASDLRAET
+632 VDGKKKTAADLKTET
-647 STWQGNPTR
+647 TTWSGNPAR
-656 WDSGTGGTTRPAETS
+656 WDTGTPGKPVETTRT
-671 RPANSGTTFKPGD
+671 ANVGTTFKPGD
-684 KVKHAKFGNGLV
+684 RVVHAKFGPGLV
-696 LRSTRMR
+696 LRSMKQR
-703 DDEEVEVFFEGVGGK
+703 DDEEVEVFFEGHGGK
-718 RLSAALSGLKKA
+718 RLSAALSGLKKAQG

>member
-1 MTNAPAPNLLEGLN
+1 
-15 PNQRRAVE
+15 
-23 AKDGPHLIIAGPGSG
+23 GSG

-44 SRIAY
+44 SRITY
-49 LIEHRR
+49 LVGVRN

-75 ERLARIVGTAAE
+75 ERLQIAIGSAAG
-87 EVAMGTFHSLCARL
+87 EVAMGTFHSLCARM

-121 DQLGVIKAAV
+121 DQLSVIKAAF
-131 KSLNLDEK
+131 KELNLDEK
-139 RAKPNAIH
+139 RVKPSTVH

-152 LKNELVAPEQFTP
+152 LKNELVTPELFAPDT
-165 DSYINELAQR
+165 YINEIAQR
-175 VYVRY
+175 VYEKY
-180 NELLRANNALDF
+180 NAILRANNGLDF

-205 AAPARERLQ
+205 SAPARERLQ

-219 TLVDEFQDT
+219 VLVDEFQDT

-236 RLIAG
+236 RLISA

-262 DHRNAQRLERDF
+262 DYRNAQRLEKDF
-274 ADLAVIPLD
+274 PELTVIPLD
-283 QNYRSTQTILDAAMA
+283 QNYRSSQTILDAAMA

-308 INLFTEKGQGP
+308 INLFTEKGPGP
-319 RIVVRELYN
+319 RIVQRELYN
-328 ADEEAQYVVDTIAE
+328 AEEEAQYVIDTIAE
-342 LKRLQAAEPGE
+342 MARLKAAEPGE
-353 VAVMYRTNAQSRAI
+353 VAVMYRTNAQSRAL

-372 RAGMPYRLVGAT
+372 RAGQPYRLVGAT

-389 REIKDAL
+389 KEIKDAL
-396 AYLRVVNNPA
+396 AYLRIVNNPA
-406 DAISLRRVINTPA
+406 DSVSLRRVINVPA
-419 RGIGEKT
+419 RGIGDKS
-426 IAAYEEYAREHN
+426 IATVEEYARSSN
-438 LTVYQV
+438 LSMFEV
-444 LTEGNLEGRAAKAL
+444 LTRGDMSGRAAKAL
-458 EDFAKMWKSW
+458 ADFGGLWKSW
-468 LALKDEYPIARLF
+468 VALKDELNVARLF
-481 DHVMKTSGY
+481 DQIMKTSGY
-490 RDSLRDGTEEGE
+490 RDWMRDGTDEGE

-507 VQELRNVAAEAGD
+507 VSELRNVAAEAGD

-534 ETDNLADNPNAPT
+534 ETDNVEDNPNAPT
-547 LLTLHAAKGLEFRV
+547 LLTLHAAKGLEYKV

-577 LDTPEDMAEE
+577 FDKPEDMAEE

-612 YGPSDAA
+612 YGPSDAT

-624 LRDLPEPL
+624 LRDLPEAL
-632 IDGKRKPASDLRAET
+632 VDGKKKTTADLKTET
-647 STWQGNPTR
+647 TTWSGNPAR
-656 WDSGTGGTTRPAETS
+656 WDTGTPGKPVETTRT
-671 RPANSGTTFKPGD
+671 ANVGTTFKPGD
-684 KVKHAKFGNGLV
+684 RVVHAKFGPGLV
-696 LRSTRMR
+696 LRSMKQR
-703 DDEEVEVFFEGVGGK
+703 DDEEVEVFFEGHGGK

>member
-1 MTNAPAPNLLEGLN
+1 MTQFSLDKLN

-44 SRIAY
+44 SRITY
-49 LIEHRR
+49 LVGARN

-75 ERLARIVGTAAE
+75 ERLQVAIGSAAG
-87 EVAMGTFHSLCARL
+87 EVAMGTFHSLCARM

-121 DQLGVIKAAV
+121 DQLSVIKAAF
-131 KSLNLDEK
+131 KELNLDEK
-139 RAKPNAIH
+139 RVKPSTVH

-152 LKNELVAPEQFTP
+152 LKNELVTPELFAPDT
-165 DSYINELAQR
+165 YINEIAQR
-175 VYVRY
+175 VYEKY
-180 NELLRANNALDF
+180 NAILRANNGLDF

-205 AAPARERLQ
+205 SAPARERLQ

-219 TLVDEFQDT
+219 VLVDEFQDT

-236 RLIAG
+236 RLISA

-262 DHRNAQRLERDF
+262 DYRNAQRLEKDF
-274 ADLAVIPLD
+274 PELTVIPLD

-308 INLFTEKGQGP
+308 INLFTEKGAGP
-319 RIVVRELYN
+319 RIVQRELYN
-328 ADEEAQYVVDTIAE
+328 AEEEAQYVIDTIAE
-342 LKRLQAAEPGE
+342 MARLKAAEPGE
-353 VAVMYRTNAQSRAI
+353 VAVMYRTNAQSRAL

-372 RAGMPYRLVGAT
+372 RAGQPYRLVGAT

-389 REIKDAL
+389 KEIKDAL

-406 DAISLRRVINTPA
+406 DSVSLRRVINVPA
-419 RGIGEKT
+419 RGIGDKS
-426 IAAYEEYAREHN
+426 IATVEEYARSAN
-438 LTVYQV
+438 LSMFEV
-444 LTEGNLEGRAAKAL
+444 LTRGDMSGRAAKAL
-458 EDFAKMWKSW
+458 ADFGAMWKSW
-468 LALKDEYPIARLF
+468 VALKDELNVARLF
-481 DHVMKTSGY
+481 DQIMKTSGY
-490 RDSLRDGTEEGE
+490 RDWMRDGTDEGE

-507 VQELRNVAAEAGD
+507 VSELRNVAAEAGD

-534 ETDNLADNPNAPT
+534 ETDNVEDNPNAPT
-547 LLTLHAAKGLEFRV
+547 LLTLHAAKGLEYKV

-577 LDTPEDMAEE
+577 FDKPEDMAEE

-612 YGPSDAA
+612 YGPSDAT

-624 LRDLPEPL
+624 LRDLPEAL
-632 IDGKRKPASDLRAET
+632 VDGKKKTAADLKTET
-647 STWQGNPTR
+647 TTWSGNPAR
-656 WDSGTGGTTRPAETS
+656 WDSGTPGKPVETTRT
-671 RPANSGTTFKPGD
+671 ANVGTTFKPGD
-684 KVKHAKFGNGLV
+684 RVVHAKFGPGLV
-696 LRSTRMR
+696 LRSMKQR
-703 DDEEVEVFFEGVGGK
+703 DDEEVEVFFEGHGGK
-718 RLSAALSGLKKA
+718 RLSAALSGLKKL